1 MQRRN
6 IPRDQALGF
15 KVTENRR
22 YCLRRDERSSSKLS
36 GRLTGRLSECC
47 QSRVLGYR
55 QLEVAQGTSLLP
67 HKEVLDPFNPITETQ
82 GHVTDTLHLL
92 RVAFHIS
99 PAFIRLITMR
109 SSITGSIDISA
120 AVADQARCPRRD
132 SNPHARR
139 QRLLRSRCLPIP
151 PRGLGTPEVSPG
163 AGTPTG
169 IRTQDHVLIRHARGI
184 SSLL

>member
-1 MQRRN
+1 MAYGVRMTVR
-6 IPRDQALGF
+6 
-15 KVTENRR
+15 
-22 YCLRRDERSSSKLS
+22 
-36 GRLTGRLSECC
+36 
-47 QSRVLGYR
+47 RVLVTSLMDSVDVMSKSAVSVR
-55 QLEVAQGTSLLP
+55 QTMPVTSQHVEPMRRPALSVWRTPVAMSAWKHDSTSRSTSWPAQGSGLWHGLLP
-67 HKEVLDPFNPITETQ
+67 YEKRPPRQEVGDGPRPRRPQ
-82 GHVTDTLHLL
+82 GLFL
-92 RVAFHIS
+92 RVRVCIAM
-99 PAFIRLITMR
+99 LW
-109 SSITGSIDISA
+109 
-120 AVADQARCPRRD
+120 CPRRD